1 MHCAELIKTIW
12 SVATVVSRAQDELWR
27 SVNIL
32 SEVEVFRRIY
42 LFPYCV
48 LEIVITYFAV
58 LITVKEDKELLELLI
73 CKHHA
78 PVLEVVF

>member
-1 MHCAELIKTIW
+1 MHCAELIKTIR
-12 SVATVVSRAQDELWR
+12 SVTTIISRAQDELWR

-32 SEVEVFRRIY
+32 PEVEMFGRIY

-48 LEIVITYFAV
+48 LEIPITYFAV
-58 LITVKEDKELLELLI
+58 LITVKEDKELLKLLI